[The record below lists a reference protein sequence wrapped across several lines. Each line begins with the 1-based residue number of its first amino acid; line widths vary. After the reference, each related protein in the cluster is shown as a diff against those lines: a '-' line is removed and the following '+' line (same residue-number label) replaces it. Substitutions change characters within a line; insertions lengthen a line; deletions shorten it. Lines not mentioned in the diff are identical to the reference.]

1 MYADKGAE
9 PDLTGGAAGWPEMPL
24 YRSSGQSHAHPLL
37 SQPSAAICDEKALS
51 YAADV

>member
-1 MYADKGAE
+1 M
-9 PDLTGGAAGWPEMPL
+9 PDLTGGAAGWPEKPL

-37 SQPSAAICDEKALS
+37 SQLLSQPLSAVICDENALS